1 MPVKT
6 ITSAPKKLFVQE
18 VKTHGDVRTAFAY
31 AYPNCKA
38 EQAEDRLRALLL
50 DASIAEALK
59 DTSCTSLSEPATQ
72 EPVNFTFAEKRA
84 LLRRVA
90 LGIEKITKRV
100 KVDGEWQW
108 EEQPISMADRL
119 RALEMDNRMAGEEGD
134 AENNTPKTTARGIVN
149 ITPDGSYVE
158 YPQQ

>member
-6 ITSAPKKLFVQE
+6 ITSAQKKLFVEE
-18 VKTHGDVRTAFAY
+18 VKTHGDVRKAFEN
-31 AYPNCKA
+31 AYPACKPA
-38 EQAEDRLRALLL
+38 QAEDRLRTLLM
-50 DASIAEALK
+50 DEAVADALK
-59 DTSCTSLSEPATQ
+59 DTSYTGSPIQDAA
-72 EPVNFTFAEKRA
+72 PVNFTFAEKRA

-108 EEQPISMADRL
+108 EEQPVSMADRL
-119 RALEMDNRMAGEEGD
+119 RALEMDNRMAGEEGKED
-134 AENNTPKTTARGIVN
+134 NNIPEPKGRGVVH
-149 ITPDGSYVE
+149 ITKDGMYVD

>member
-1 MPVKT
+1 MPLKT
-6 ITSAPKKLFVQE
+6 ITSAQKKLFVQE
-18 VKTHGDVRTAFAY
+18 VKTHGDVRTAFAH
-31 AYPNCKA
+31 AYPACKP
-38 EQAEDRLRALLL
+38 EQSEDRLRSLLL
-50 DASIAEALK
+50 DASIADALR
-59 DTSCTSLSEPATQ
+59 DTSCSSLPEPATQ

-134 AENNTPKTTARGIVN
+134 ADAPDTKPSNMGVLN
-149 ITPDGSYVE
+149 ITKNGSYVDHS
-158 YPQQ
+158 QQ